1 MLHKIDL
8 YKNYND
14 TKSESSR
21 IKLHEL
27 LLNAKNQYGD
37 KIAIRDKYN
46 EITYSELYESV
57 VNFSNQLNYNNQPI
71 AIVGK
76 KCINTVIQIFAI
88 LESGNYYIPI
98 DPNTPEEKQ
107 NYILNKANAVALIK
121 NNEIY
126 SLKHDNSMIPFENK
140 LKNGDSIA
148 YVIFTSGSTG
158 KPKGVIETH
167 NQVMNTLDDLKRRLN
182 LSNNDNFLCLAAFN
196 FDLSVFDIFGSV
208 YVGGTLTIIE
218 DQRDLKDIKNTLE
231 NNSITVWNSVPNVLQ
246 QFLKEYEISEY
257 CKEKLRIC
265 LLSGD
270 YISPK
275 LAYDALDAF
284 PNADVYSLG
293 GATECS
299 IWSILQLITKD
310 LLSKYSYVPY
320 GYPMD
325 NQRIYIVDNNLEI
338 CGLGETGEIVIAGD
352 GVALGYLG
360 DAEKTEKTFVMHKE
374 LGEIYLTGD
383 LGQFISKEHI
393 KFIGRKDSFT
403 KVNGYRVSFSE
414 ISNTIRNL
422 FNTDNR
428 VFCIEQDSGIKKIIA
443 VHQSTKFSDSVMRNE
458 LRKHLSHYEIPH
470 CFIYV
475 NNFPVTDNGKIDFK
489 KLKTIAESELETRK
503 NIYSIIDNKNE
514 NISNFRDFLKGTI
527 EINHLSDKDSMF
539 DLGVNSIQ
547 LMKIK
552 NWIEENENIEIEIV
566 DIYDHDI
573 IGELEQFIFRKKE
586 SVIS

>member
-325 NQRIYIVDNNLEI
+325 NQRIYIIDNNFEV

-360 DAEKTEKTFVMHKE
+360 DTEKTEKTFVNHKE

-393 KFIGRKDSFT
+393 KFVGRKDSFT
-403 KVNGYRVSFSE
+403 KVNGYRVSLSE

-422 FNTDNR
+422 FKTDNR

-443 VHQSTKFSDSVMRNE
+443 VHQSTKFSDSVIRNE

-470 CFIYV
+470 CFIFV

-503 NIYSIIDNKNE
+503 NIFSIIDNKNE